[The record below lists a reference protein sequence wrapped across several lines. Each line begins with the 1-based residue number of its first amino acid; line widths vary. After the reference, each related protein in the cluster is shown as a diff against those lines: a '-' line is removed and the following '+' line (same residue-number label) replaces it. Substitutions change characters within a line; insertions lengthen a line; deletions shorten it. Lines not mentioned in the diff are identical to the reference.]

1 MKVMYVDFPKSCL
14 IIYNR
19 KKYNTLFLEK
29 MQKKNV
35 FFLSNRKL
43 FVLLN
48 VYKSN
53 LADVEYG
60 LPQDS
65 ILRPLL
71 FLIYIN
77 DLHLAMKFSER
88 QPFTYDNDLLKFCS
102 CVKSIKKQVN
112 ITY

>member
-1 MKVMYVDFPKSCL
+1 MFDH
-14 IIYNR
+14 IQQ
-19 KKYNTLFLEK
+19 KKIKYLVFRENAE
-29 MQKKNV
+29 KNV

-53 LADVEYG
+53 LADVAYG

-71 FLIYIN
+71 FLIYMN